1 MKYYLIPFLI
11 LNSFFCLYADENIEE
26 IIVTAE
32 LTNNSLYD
40 VPLSVTIIDD
50 LQIKNRNAQHLDDI
64 LYTIPNMNYST
75 GSSRGKFLQ
84 IRGIG
89 ERSEFVEP
97 VNYSVGIILDG
108 IDLTGISLAASTFDI
123 QQVEVLRGP
132 QGTLYGANALAG
144 LVNMISNNPTDS
156 FYSELSGLFSEYG
169 GKSIGAIISG
179 PINNDIGYR
188 IGIKNYQSDGFIN
201 NDYLKVD
208 DTNNIDEFVGR
219 IKISGD
225 IDNTLYE
232 FNLFYTD
239 IDNGYDAFSLDN
251 TRTTL
256 SDEPGHDRQETSAVS
271 FKIRKK
277 LKNNS
282 ELDFLLSHAD
292 SELQYGYDEDWSNVN
307 ICNGTACDFSNFGFD
322 WWYSSFDNYKRDNS
336 NYTIDVRYSSNI
348 SNIPW
353 VLGVYYREQSID
365 LIREYTY
372 LGNNFKSTFDT
383 ENTAIYGQFNLPFSQ
398 NMDLVAGLRFEEREA
413 KYIDNNGAAPED
425 FVCIAI
431 YPKPESCLFNN
442 EYQNSENFWGG
453 KIALKNQI
461 SENTMI
467 YFLVSRGYKPGGVNI
482 DGKVD
487 EENLEYT
494 SEIMANFEIGAK
506 SILFD
511 RKLYIQTSLFYQDRK
526 DVQTK
531 QSLVTS
537 IASGLEGDTCP
548 CTFTDYIG
556 NAVSGSNFGLE
567 LEMLLMVNNNI
578 ELSAHIGIL
587 ETELK
592 NYFSYS
598 HVGSDPTKGIAVNLS
613 GREQSHAP
621 SYQLSLG
628 LSYKINKYAFV
639 KFDIESKDEFYF
651 SDRHSVKSD
660 DYTLLNLLISYRK
673 DKWEFNIFAKNLTD
687 EDYQTRGFGS
697 FGNDPRKFYKM
708 EPYYQ
713 YAAPRVVG
721 ISGRRS
727 F

>member
-1 MKYYLIPFLI
+1 
-11 LNSFFCLYADENIEE
+11 
-26 IIVTAE
+26 
-32 LTNNSLYD
+32 
-40 VPLSVTIIDD
+40 
-50 LQIKNRNAQHLDDI
+50 
-64 LYTIPNMNYST
+64 
-75 GSSRGKFLQ
+75 
-84 IRGIG
+84 
-89 ERSEFVEP
+89 
-97 VNYSVGIILDG
+97 
-108 IDLTGISLAASTFDI
+108 
-123 QQVEVLRGP
+123 
-132 QGTLYGANALAG
+132 
-144 LVNMISNNPTDS
+144 
-156 FYSELSGLFSEYG
+156 
-169 GKSIGAIISG
+169 
-179 PINNDIGYR
+179 
-188 IGIKNYQSDGFIN
+188 
-201 NDYLKVD
+201 
-208 DTNNIDEFVGR
+208 
-219 IKISGD
+219 
-225 IDNTLYE
+225 
-232 FNLFYTD
+232 
-239 IDNGYDAFSLDN
+239 
-251 TRTTL
+251 
-256 SDEPGHDRQETSAVS
+256 
-271 FKIRKK
+271 
-277 LKNNS
+277 
-282 ELDFLLSHAD
+282 
-292 SELQYGYDEDWSNVN
+292 
-307 ICNGTACDFSNFGFD
+307 
-322 WWYSSFDNYKRDNS
+322 
-336 NYTIDVRYSSNI
+336 
-348 SNIPW
+348 
-353 VLGVYYREQSID
+353 
-365 LIREYTY
+365 
-372 LGNNFKSTFDT
+372 
-383 ENTAIYGQFNLPFSQ
+383 
-398 NMDLVAGLRFEEREA
+398 MDLVAGLRFEEREA
-413 KYIDNNGAAPED
+413 KYIDNNGVAPED

-548 CTFTDYIG
+548 CTFTDYMG

-567 LEMLLMVNNNI
+567 LEMLFMVNNNI

-660 DYTLLNLLISYRK
+660 DYTLFNLLIGYRK
-673 DKWEFNIFAKNLTD
+673 DKWEFNIFGKNLTD
-687 EDYQTRGFGS
+687 ESYQTRGFGS
-697 FGNDPRKFYKM
+697 FGNDPRKFYET

>member
-1 MKYYLIPFLI
+1 MKYYLISFLI

-201 NDYLKVD
+201 NDHLKID

-219 IKISGD
+219 IKISGSN
-225 IDNTLYE
+225 DNTLYE
-232 FNLFYTD
+232 FNLFYAD
-239 IDNGYDAFSLDN
+239 INNGYDAFSLDN

-256 SDEPGHDRQETSAVS
+256 SDQPGHDRQETSAAS

-282 ELDFLLSHAD
+282 ELDFILSHAD

-322 WWYSSFDNYKRDNS
+322 WWYSSFDNYKRDNN
-336 NYTIDVRYSSNI
+336 NYTIDTRYSANI

-372 LGNNFKSTFDT
+372 LSNNFKSTFDT
-383 ENTAIYGQFNLPFSQ
+383 ENTAIYGQFNIPFPQ
-398 NMDLVAGLRFEEREA
+398 NMDLVVGLRFEEREA
-413 KYIDNNGAAPED
+413 KYIDNNGPAPED

-453 KIALKNQI
+453 KISLKNQI
-461 SENTMI
+461 NENTMI
-467 YFLVSRGYKPGGVNI
+467 YFLVSRGYKPGGINI
-482 DGKVD
+482 DGTVD

-494 SEIMANFEIGAK
+494 SEIMANYEIGAK

-511 RKLYIQTSLFYQDRK
+511 KKLYIQTSFFYQDRK

-567 LEMLLMVNNNI
+567 LEMLLMVNNNL

-587 ETELK
+587 ETELE

-621 SYQLSLG
+621 SYQLSIG

-639 KFDIESKDEFYF
+639 KFDIESKDDFYF

-660 DYTLLNLLISYRK
+660 DYTLFNLLIGYRK
-673 DKWEFNIFAKNLTD
+673 DKWEFNIFGKNLTD
-687 EDYQTRGFGS
+687 ESYQTRGFGS
-697 FGNDPRKFYKM
+697 FGNDPRKFYET